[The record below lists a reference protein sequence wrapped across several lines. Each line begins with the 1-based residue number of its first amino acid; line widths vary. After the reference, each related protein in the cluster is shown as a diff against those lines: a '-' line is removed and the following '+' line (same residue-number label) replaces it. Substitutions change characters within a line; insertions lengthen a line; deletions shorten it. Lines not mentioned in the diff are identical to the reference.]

1 MPANKNALLRYKTI
15 DRCLRNR
22 SREWTLEDLIEAC
35 SDALYEYSGKDDYV
49 SRRTIQTDIQRAAPP
64 DEFETHHVRLA
75 VGAVI
80 VRKPLGRRQKSR
92 FLIVADGFRRMPG
105 QPGQFTDSH
114 SEAPEREAWN
124 LCRK

>member
-49 SRRTIQTDIQRAAPP
+49 SRRTIQTDIQRMRSSELGYNAPIVVYDNKYYTYSDP
-64 DEFETHHVRLA
+64 DYSITDTPVRLRPA
-75 VGAVI
+75 
-80 VRKPLGRRQKSR
+80 
-92 FLIVADGFRRMPG
+92 ADGRCSGHPQAAVRFQLLLG
-105 QPGQFTDSH
+105 D
-114 SEAPEREAWN
+114 
-124 LCRK
+124 

>member
-49 SRRTIQTDIQRAAPP
+49 SRRTIQTDIQRMRSSELGYNAPIVVYDNKYYTYSDPDYSITDTPCRTPTCSRWPMQWTSSSSFPDSAA
-64 DEFETHHVRLA
+64 
-75 VGAVI
+75 
-80 VRKPLGRRQKSR
+80 S
-92 FLIVADGFRRMPG
+92 
-105 QPGQFTDSH
+105 
-114 SEAPEREAWN
+114 PEWRT
-124 LCRK
+124 